1 MVDVAIALLASFA
14 LIFAL
19 IARKINPAI
28 CIFAGLL
35 LLGILS
41 IQPEMLPKYL
51 LMSFTSRETV
61 EILVIV
67 TFALAMSFSMEING
81 MLSKITDSLTAIA
94 GKWIL
99 ILAPMLIGL
108 LPMPGGAIVSAMM
121 VADTVRRYRISP
133 EFATF
138 TNYWFRHVLVLVWP
152 VYPVFLIIAEVV
164 DSPYALISEYMLP
177 ASISVLLFGVLVSFR
192 EMRKIE
198 MRRDE
203 LNRRKIFELLVNS
216 YPIFSIIIFS
226 LIFKIP
232 LYVVVPIT
240 ALSVLLFKK
249 MRKEDILK
257 AYRKSLDFSFIALIL
272 GVMAYKDLIEIT
284 GAAEA
289 LIALLE
295 SMKIPVWIIAP
306 LLSFLMG
313 LSSGVDVSYASTVFP
328 LFTEFLKPGGVLSQN
343 NLILMFV
350 SGFIGVMMS
359 PMHLCLIITLKFFK
373 AELRDTYRYILPSSI
388 LSILSAILI
397 ARIL

>member
-14 LIFAL
+14 LIFIL

-41 IQPEMLPKYL
+41 VQPDLLLKYIFL
-51 LMSFTSRETV
+51 SFISRETI
-61 EILVIV
+61 EILIIV

-81 MLSKITDSLTAIA
+81 MLSKLTESLTAIA

-99 ILAPMLIGL
+99 ILAPILIGL

-121 VADTVRRYRISP
+121 VADIVKKYRISP

-138 TNYWFRHVLVLVWP
+138 TNYWFRHFLILIWP
-152 VYPVFLIIAEVV
+152 VYPVFLIVAEVL
-164 DSPYALISEYMLP
+164 DSPHVLLSRYMLP
-177 ASISVLLFGVLVSFR
+177 ASILVFLFGILVSLKDM
-192 EMRKIE
+192 MRIE
-198 MRRDE
+198 MSRDE
-203 LNRRKIFELLVNS
+203 LNSRKIFELFVNS

-226 LIFKIP
+226 LVFKIP
-232 LYVVVPIT
+232 LYVVVPLT
-240 ALSVLLFKK
+240 AFSVLLFKRMK
-249 MRKEDILK
+249 KEDIVK

-272 GVMAYKDLIEIT
+272 GVMAYKELIELT

-289 LIALLE
+289 LIVLLE

-306 LLSFLMG
+306 VLSFLMG

-328 LFTEFLKPGGVLSQN
+328 LFTEFLKPEGVLSQA

-359 PMHLCLIITLKFFK
+359 PMHLCLVITLKFFK
-373 AELRDTYRYILPSSI
+373 AELRETYRYILPSSLLSLFSACLLAFI
-388 LSILSAILI
+388 L
-397 ARIL
+397 